1 MALWWC
7 MKMVEIS
14 IMIIGGQ
21 HFCRLRELRPIEF
34 ASYEMVPTTQEDLE
48 QQPQNA
54 QNGTT

>member
-1 MALWWC
+1 
-7 MKMVEIS
+7 MVEIS